1 MMQNFFKTDQST
13 ASLILR
19 VTLGVVIFAHGAQK
33 LFGWFGG
40 NGFDGTMGF
49 FTNVMHL
56 PWLVAFLVIIGE
68 SLGSLGLI
76 AGLLTRFTAASFIVI
91 MLGAIVTVH
100 WPQGFFMNWFGQ
112 QQGEGFEYHLLVIG
126 MSAALVLTGGG
137 AWSLDRVIARWLASD
152 PEYDADRPLREV
164 RHSVG

>member
-1 MMQNFFKTDQST
+1 MMYSFFKTDQSW
-13 ASLILR
+13 ASLMLR

-56 PWLVAFLVIIGE
+56 PWLVAFLVIVGE
-68 SLGSLGLI
+68 SVGSLGLI
-76 AGLLTRFTAASFIVI
+76 AGLSTRFTAASFIVI

-137 AWSLDRVIARWLASD
+137 AWSLDRVVARWLGSE
-152 PEYDADRPLREV
+152 PEYDARPLREA
-164 RHSVG
+164 HHPIG

>member
-1 MMQNFFKTDQST
+1 MMQNFFKTDESV

-68 SLGSLGLI
+68 SVGSLGLI
-76 AGLLTRFTAASFIVI
+76 AGLFTRFTAASFILI

-137 AWSLDRVIARWLASD
+137 AWSLDRVIARWFASE
-152 PEYDADRPLREV
+152 PEYAERPMREV
-164 RHSVG
+164 HQSVG

>member
-1 MMQNFFKTDQST
+1 MQTLFKTDQSF

-19 VTLGVVIFAHGAQK
+19 VALGLVILPHGAQK
-33 LFGWFGG
+33 LLGWFGG

-68 SLGSLGLI
+68 SLGSLALI
-76 AGLLTRFTAASFIVI
+76 AGLFTRFTAASFVVI
-91 MLGAIVTVH
+91 MLGAIATVH

-137 AWSLDRVIARWLASD
+137 AWSVDRILARWFSRE
-152 PEYDADRPLREV
+152 PEYAARPLGEARQ
-164 RHSVG
+164 SAG

>member
-1 MMQNFFKTDQST
+1 MMQNFFKTDQSV
-13 ASLILR
+13 ASMILR
-19 VTLGVVIFAHGAQK
+19 VTLGVVIFVHGAQK

-49 FTNVMHL
+49 FTNAMHL

-68 SLGSLGLI
+68 SVGSLGLI
-76 AGLLTRFTAASFIVI
+76 AGLFTRFTAASFIVI

-100 WPQGFFMNWFGQ
+100 WPQGFFMNWSGQ

-137 AWSLDRVIARWLASD
+137 AWSLDRVIARWLGTELDYA
-152 PEYDADRPLREV
+152 ERPMREV
-164 RHSVG
+164 HHSVG

>member
-1 MMQNFFKTDQST
+1 MMLNFFKTDQSV

-56 PWLVAFLVIIGE
+56 PWIVAFLIIIGE
-68 SLGSLGLI
+68 SVGSHGLI
-76 AGLLTRFTAASFIVI
+76 AGLLTRVTAASYIVI
-91 MLGAIVTVH
+91 MLGAIATVH

-137 AWSLDRVIARWLASD
+137 AWSLDRLIARWLGGE
-152 PEYDADRPLREV
+152 PEFGARRLREAQQ
-164 RHSVG
+164 SVA